1 MRKLSAILTSLFVLG
16 LLSCNDYGKKVKIDD
31 SMEVYMKGDS
41 VNENQAKKIGDY
53 LVKLWSGSKQK
64 KSLQLTKDSGMY
76 VVKMVVDEA
85 KLKEDSTI
93 DMSFMALKTLLEAEV
108 FKNQQ
113 IKFVLTDN
121 TFKDIKSY

>member
-1 MRKLSAILTSLFVLG
+1 MRKLSIILASVFTLVLA
-16 LLSCNDYGKKVKIDD
+16 SCNDYGKKVTIDD

-41 VNENQAKKIGDY
+41 VNENQAKKIGNY
-53 LVKLWSGSKQK
+53 LVKLWSDSKQK
-64 KSLQLTKDSGMY
+64 KSLQLSKDSGMY

-85 KLKEDSTI
+85 KLKQDSTV

-108 FKNQQ
+108 FNNKQ

-121 TFKDIKSY
+121 TFKEIKAY